1 MKQIIVTERLVL
13 REVNINDADF
23 ILDLLNS
30 KGWLQFIGDRNVRS
44 LPDAEKYIADRI
56 IKSYIDHGLGLYLVE
71 LKTSGT
77 AIGLCGLIKRDTLD
91 DIDIGFAF
99 LPEYNGFG
107 YAFEAAISTLQFA
120 FESLEINRLVAITTP
135 DNINSIKLLEKIGM
149 QFEKKILFE
158 EKEELFLFGIS
169 NQKK

>member
-1 MKQIIVTERLVL
+1 LKQIIVTERLVL

-23 ILDLLNS
+23 ILGLLNS

-56 IKSYIDHGLGLYLVE
+56 VKSYIDHGLGLYLVE

-77 AIGLCGLIKRDTLD
+77 AIGLCGLIKRETLD

-99 LPEYNGFG
+99 LPEYTGFG
-107 YAFEAAISTLQFA
+107 YAYEAAISTLKFA
-120 FESLEINRLVAITTP
+120 FEALGINRLVAITTP
-135 DNINSIKLLEKIGM
+135 DNVNSIKLLEKIGM

>member
-13 REVNINDADF
+13 RQVNINDADF

-158 EKEELFLFGIS
+158 EKEELFLFGIT

>member
-77 AIGLCGLIKRDTLD
+77 AIGLCGLIKRDTLE

-158 EKEELFLFGIS
+158 EKEELFLFGIT

>member
-56 IKSYIDHGLGLYLVE
+56 VKNYIDHGLGLYLVE

-158 EKEELFLFGIS
+158 EKEELFLFGIT

>member
-13 REVNINDADF
+13 RQVNINDADF

-56 IKSYIDHGLGLYLVE
+56 VKNYIDDGLGLYLVE

-120 FESLEINRLVAITTP
+120 FE
-135 DNINSIKLLEKIGM
+135 
-149 QFEKKILFE
+149 
-158 EKEELFLFGIS
+158 
-169 NQKK
+169 

>member
-23 ILDLLNS
+23 ILALLNS

-56 IKSYIDHGLGLYLVE
+56 VKSYIDHGLGLYLVE

>member
-1 MKQIIVTERLVL
+1 MIVTERLVL

-56 IKSYIDHGLGLYLVE
+56 VKSYIDHGLGLYLVE

-77 AIGLCGLIKRDTLD
+77 AIGLCGLIKRETLD

>member
-1 MKQIIVTERLVL
+1 M
-13 REVNINDADF
+13 
-23 ILDLLNS
+23 
-30 KGWLQFIGDRNVRS
+30 
-44 LPDAEKYIADRI
+44 PDAEKYIADRI
-56 IKSYIDHGLGLYLVE
+56 VKSYIDHGLGLYLVE

-158 EKEELFLFGIS
+158 EKEELFLFGIT

>member
-158 EKEELFLFGIS
+158 EKEELFLFGIT

>member
-13 REVNINDADF
+13 RQVNINDADF

>member
-56 IKSYIDHGLGLYLVE
+56 VKNYIDHGLVLYLVE

-77 AIGLCGLIKRDTLD
+77 AIGLCGLIKRDTLE

-158 EKEELFLFGIS
+158 EKEELFLFGIT

>member
-135 DNINSIKLLEKIGM
+135 DNVNSIKLLEKIGM

-158 EKEELFLFGIS
+158 EKEELFLFVIS

>member
-23 ILDLLNS
+23 ILGLLNS

-56 IKSYIDHGLGLYLVE
+56 VKSYIDHGLGLYLVE